1 MECLPCAQRWGFAPI
16 RAQSIL
22 QSPPLGGCYLPHF
35 IAKETEAQFKR
46 QTHSFM
52 NRPWRNQDLN
62 PDCLAQKCTLSQSLL
77 FYLHWF
83 LTGGSSGAK
92 HFVSCLIC
100 SSQCPH
106 EVGLSIIP
114 TFWKPKLASKRA
126 LSRSWWSQGLD
137 PRDQLGIHARTH
149 YIHWEHSLGY

>member
-1 MECLPCAQRWGFAPI
+1 MNGHAAHHYLLLPAAQRKCCGYRWHLPSNRTLFSLTPSNSK
-16 RAQSIL
+16 QSSSGSFHEHVSQAFHSCIL
-22 QSPPLGGCYLPHF
+22 NEWKWP
-35 IAKETEAQFKR
+35 
-46 QTHSFM
+46 
-52 NRPWRNQDLN
+52 
-62 PDCLAQKCTLSQSLL
+62 QSLL

-137 PRDQLGIHARTH
+137 PRDQLGIHAPTH
-149 YIHWEHSLGY
+149 YIPWEHSLGY